1 MALVENHVVPQP
13 VLENVRVPHG
23 VEKLNVPPRH
33 SIGRQQHVEGLVE
46 QQPNLSLAALLDAVK
61 QQNGHIYAFTR
72 PKRCHGSSF

>member
-33 SIGRQQHVEGLVE
+33 SIGRQQHVE
-46 QQPNLSLAALLDAVK
+46 
-61 QQNGHIYAFTR
+61 
-72 PKRCHGSSF
+72 